1 MSRDRDPQ
9 LEQALKHQL
18 RAAGTPDRDSCVD
31 PETLAAWADG
41 GLDAA
46 QMSAVELH
54 VSSCARCQAIAA
66 VAARSAPVVAP
77 AVNEGWFRFPR
88 WAIAP
93 LAAAAA
99 LVIWMVVPQDTMQ
112 APPAPAPASI
122 DANKEQET
130 AGRDASIAP
139 QAKEIPPPTATAPA
153 EPVPE
158 LRRERA
164 ADSPQKFE
172 DRQQR
177 VDERGAALGAAAARA
192 PAAPVAPVAPAAPAA
207 PAVADAMLQK
217 SARLTTAPVVIVSPD
232 PASRWRIVNGA
243 IERSEDSGASW
254 VPIRAPGGEVVT
266 AGASPARSVC
276 WLIGPN
282 GLVMVTADGM
292 AFARVPLPERIDLT
306 GVSATDARNA
316 TVTTSDGRRFS
327 TNDSGRSWKQN

>member
-122 DANKEQET
+122 EAKKEQET

-192 PAAPVAPVAPAAPAA
+192 PAAP
-207 PAVADAMLQK
+207 AVADAMLQK
-217 SARLTTAPVVIVSPD
+217 SARLTAAPVVIVSPD